1 MRTVAHLSDLHFGAD
16 DPVVVDALIHCIRA
30 LQPHVVA
37 VSGDL
42 TQRARV
48 SQFRRARAFLDALP
62 FARVVVPGNHDVPLY
77 NLFSRFG
84 DPLRG
89 FRRHISPQRS
99 PLFVDS
105 EVALIGADTTRSFT
119 VKDGGLTS
127 RDVADLVA
135 LLQDLPTDLVKIIVC
150 HHPFDAPATR
160 TARLTVPAADREALS
175 TLVAAGADI
184 FLTGHL
190 HLSHVC
196 HTATRY
202 FAQGCA
208 AIAVEAGSATST
220 RRRGESNSFNFLRI
234 EGIRVVVER
243 LTWSGDTRRFGK
255 SKADVFVR
263 SGDDWT
269 AALENS

>member
-1 MRTVAHLSDLHFGAD
+1 MRTIAHLSDLHFGAD
-16 DPVVVDALIHCIRA
+16 DPVVVDALIHCLRD

-42 TQRARV
+42 TQRARA
-48 SQFRRARAFLDALP
+48 SQFQRARTFLDALP

-77 NLFSRFG
+77 NLLSRFG
-84 DPLRG
+84 DPLGG
-89 FRRHISPQRS
+89 FRRHICAQRN

-119 VKDGGLTS
+119 LKDGGLTS
-127 RDVADLVA
+127 RDVAELVA
-135 LLQDLPTDLVKIIVC
+135 LLEELPTELVKIVVC
-150 HHPFDAPATR
+150 HHPFDAPVTR

-175 TLVAAGADI
+175 TLVTAGADV

-196 HTATRY
+196 HTAIRY
-202 FAQGCA
+202 LARDHA
-208 AIAVEAGSATST
+208 AIAVEAGSATSV
-220 RRRGESNSFNFLRI
+220 RRRGESNSFNLLRI
-234 EGIRVVVER
+234 EGMRVVVQR
-243 LTWSGDTRRFGK
+243 LTWNIDTRCF
-255 SKADVFVR
+255 SMSQADAFVR